1 MQYLLSEGMGITQEE
16 KRFPDVKSKQA
27 MQDKTSG
34 VFWRKRSLFHDCY
47 HLASSL

>member
-34 VFWRKRSLFHDCY
+34 VFWGKEKPIS
-47 HLASSL
+47 